1 MSDSQRTIDAWRR
14 RLGALDN
21 DLIDELV
28 AGRVDRRGFLRHG
41 SMLGLSL
48 PLLGGIATAFGAVD
62 AVSTPARAAGN
73 PGGAIRVALNV
84 PAGAI
89 DPVTI
94 ADNGGLTMLLQG
106 AEFLCVLQ
114 PDLTL
119 KPVLAT
125 SWTHNEDGSVW
136 TFKLRPGVKFQSG
149 GTLKA
154 EDVIASI
161 DRLCDPKNASNAL
174 SAFKGILSPGNTKKI
189 DDLTVE
195 FRLDAP
201 YGAFPYVVSS
211 DNYNCVILPASYKG
225 DFEHA
230 WDGTGPFKL
239 EKYTPKVGASFVR
252 NPDYW
257 GPKALPDRTEFTFF
271 TDVQPQ
277 ILALQGGQ
285 VDLIE
290 QLQVSGGQAI
300 LNDPRFEIIREKST
314 GHEQVHMRCDT
325 GPFADKRVRRALA
338 LSLSRKLLVAGLF
351 RNLAVIGNDSPFA
364 PAFPM
369 TDTSVPQREQD
380 LAQAKELLQAAG
392 VGKGFNVTLTT
403 ERYIEI
409 PDYAVLIKNFASKVG
424 IDITLNVES
433 QDAYYGKAQF
443 GQSDWLDSTL
453 GITDYGNRGV
463 PNVFLRAPLLSDGP
477 WNGAHFHNKTYDG
490 LVNQYGRAADLGA
503 QRTLA
508 KQIQELLLDETPII
522 FAYFYDYLVPVK
534 KGLTGIPPIANRLF
548 LDRATFT

>member
-1 MSDSQRTIDAWRR
+1 MSDPRRTIDAWRR
-14 RLGALDN
+14 TLGALDN
-21 DLIDELV
+21 DLIDELI

-48 PLLGGIATAFGAVD
+48 PLLGGIATAFGMVD
-62 AVSTPARAAGN
+62 AVPTPARAAGK
-73 PGGAIRVALNV
+73 PGGAIRVALTV

-94 ADNGGLTMLLQG
+94 ADNGGLTLLLQG

-125 SWTHNEDGSVW
+125 SWTHNEDGSIW
-136 TFKLRPGVKFQSG
+136 TFKLRPGVKFHSS
-149 GTLKA
+149 GTLVA
-154 EDVIASI
+154 DDVIASV
-161 DRLCDPKNASNAL
+161 DRLCNPQNASNAL
-174 SAFKGILSPGNTKKI
+174 SAFKGILSPGNSRKI

-195 FRLDAP
+195 FHLDAP
-201 YGAFPYVVSS
+201 YGAFPYVLSS
-211 DNYNCVILPASYKG
+211 DNYNCVILPTSYKG

-239 EKYTPKVGASFVR
+239 EKYMPKVGASFVR

-257 GPKALPDRTEFTFF
+257 GPQALPDRTEFTFYS
-271 TDVQPQ
+271 DLQPQ

-290 QLQVSGGQAI
+290 QIPVSGGQAI
-300 LNDPRFEIIREKST
+300 LNDSRFTIIREKSS

-325 GPFADKRVRRALA
+325 GPFTDKRVRQALA
-338 LSLSRKLLVAGLF
+338 LSLSRTKLVAGLF
-351 RNLAVIGNDSPFA
+351 RNLAVVGNDSPFA

-369 TDTSVPQREQD
+369 TDTSAPQREQD
-380 LAQAKELLQAAG
+380 IRQAKELMQAAG
-392 VGKGFNVTLTT
+392 VGSGFAVTLTT

-409 PDYAVLIKNFASKVG
+409 PDYAVLIKNFARAIG

-453 GITDYGNRGV
+453 GITDYGHRGV

-477 WNGAHFHNKTYDG
+477 WNAAHFKNKTYDT
-490 LVNQYGRAADLGA
+490 LVTQYGRAADLGA

-534 KGLTGIPPIANRLF
+534 NGLTGIPPIANRLF
-548 LDRATFT
+548 LDRATFA

>member
-73 PGGAIRVALNV
+73 PGGAIRVALTV

-189 DDLTVE
+189 DDLTV
-195 FRLDAP
+195 
-201 YGAFPYVVSS
+201 
-211 DNYNCVILPASYKG
+211 
-225 DFEHA
+225 
-230 WDGTGPFKL
+230 
-239 EKYTPKVGASFVR
+239 
-252 NPDYW
+252 
-257 GPKALPDRTEFTFF
+257 
-271 TDVQPQ
+271 
-277 ILALQGGQ
+277 
-285 VDLIE
+285 
-290 QLQVSGGQAI
+290 
-300 LNDPRFEIIREKST
+300 
-314 GHEQVHMRCDT
+314 
-325 GPFADKRVRRALA
+325 
-338 LSLSRKLLVAGLF
+338 
-351 RNLAVIGNDSPFA
+351 
-364 PAFPM
+364 
-369 TDTSVPQREQD
+369 
-380 LAQAKELLQAAG
+380 
-392 VGKGFNVTLTT
+392 
-403 ERYIEI
+403 
-409 PDYAVLIKNFASKVG
+409 
-424 IDITLNVES
+424 
-433 QDAYYGKAQF
+433 
-443 GQSDWLDSTL
+443 
-453 GITDYGNRGV
+453 
-463 PNVFLRAPLLSDGP
+463 
-477 WNGAHFHNKTYDG
+477 
-490 LVNQYGRAADLGA
+490 
-503 QRTLA
+503 
-508 KQIQELLLDETPII
+508 
-522 FAYFYDYLVPVK
+522 
-534 KGLTGIPPIANRLF
+534 
-548 LDRATFT
+548 